1 MRIDIYRVEEL
12 FPPNHI
18 LKEKAKDVMHIA
30 PCYFLGIVAVALI
43 ASVVRY
49 SFAFF
54 VICLMIFWLLLW
66 CFRFRF
72 QIAWSYG
79 FTSIMLFIGLCVL
92 SIWINFYPHS
102 TIWTGYPLW
111 TKISNVPI
119 VKEVDINLFLFSF
132 KTSYFNLIAHSI
144 IALAFIY
151 PASKLRISIIEVPK
165 KFWKDDKPKYIFS
178 IYLKIHG
185 WFWWTPFL
193 YYLLPKT
200 EEQQKKCKFIHK
212 YSPSEPD
219 EERKAHY
226 VRRFCRHYGIQE
238 NEDDQALLNQSNI
251 EELPQNLREGPE
263 GFELLEVVSDP
274 VVTNAIEMDNQE
286 NGHN

>member
-1 MRIDIYRVEEL
+1 
-12 FPPNHI
+12 
-18 LKEKAKDVMHIA
+18 
-30 PCYFLGIVAVALI
+30 
-43 ASVVRY
+43 
-49 SFAFF
+49 
-54 VICLMIFWLLLW
+54 MIS
-66 CFRFRF
+66 
-72 QIAWSYG
+72 QN
-79 FTSIMLFIGLCVL
+79 M
-92 SIWINFYPHS
+92 
-102 TIWTGYPLW
+102 
-111 TKISNVPI
+111 
-119 VKEVDINLFLFSF
+119 
-132 KTSYFNLIAHSI
+132 
-144 IALAFIY
+144 
-151 PASKLRISIIEVPK
+151 
-165 KFWKDDKPKYIFS
+165 YIFS

-251 EELPQNLREGPE
+251 EEL
-263 GFELLEVVSDP
+263 LEVVSDP